1 MYRPRRQ
8 RSFRDLLKSPSARGG
23 WDMNALEAW
32 LELVLETVQKEAYYS
47 TYLALVV
54 AWFAYMGIRGL
65 ASKETRGFGW
75 RRGPALEREAV
86 LAGGVWLSLAAVLG
100 VVALFFKLT

>member
-1 MYRPRRQ
+1 
-8 RSFRDLLKSPSARGG
+8 
-23 WDMNALEAW
+23 MNAFEAW

-86 LAGGVWLSLAAVLG
+86 SAGQVWLSLAAVLG
-100 VVALFFKLT
+100 ALTLFLILT